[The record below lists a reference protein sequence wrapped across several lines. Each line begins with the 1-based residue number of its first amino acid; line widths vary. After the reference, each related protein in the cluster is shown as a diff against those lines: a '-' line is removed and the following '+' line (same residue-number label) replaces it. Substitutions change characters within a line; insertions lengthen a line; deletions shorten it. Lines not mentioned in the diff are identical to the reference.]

1 MRSYMAYTLRD
12 CREYIAES
20 GVYIS
25 TAGSELLSQGC
36 IFWQLV
42 VELVYIAG
50 QLRNLQLQPKWKTCF
65 CNGRTIF
72 PHSSLGEP
80 LPTL

>member
-42 VELVYIAG
+42 VE
-50 QLRNLQLQPKWKTCF
+50 
-65 CNGRTIF
+65 
-72 PHSSLGEP
+72 
-80 LPTL
+80 